1 MSDKSFSEE
10 VARIFEQVAS
20 PEEWVSAMDILRE
33 RFPKT
38 DVDLLVRRLQKERPY
53 REAFDRQLEIE
64 HARTKEW
71 TIPVIEE
78 LLATIPE
85 FQASDYFD
93 RGFAEDGLAYAVFDV
108 GGFYSFLAEAM
119 NRRDEPLTQRC
130 FDFQRISLTVR
141 RIALTTSC
149 SLPSSRI
156 SGGIQI
162 PSSLMRPLSI
172 KPNCTWDPISVGCSS
187 VAANT

>member
-130 FDFQRISLTVR
+130 FDFLENLANRSEDRLNDLLLVTFFENLGWDSDTRLLDEAFVHQAQLHMGPYLRRLQQR
-141 RIALTTSC
+141 
-149 SLPSSRI
+149 SR
-156 SGGIQI
+156 
-162 PSSLMRPLSI
+162 
-172 KPNCTWDPISVGCSS
+172 
-187 VAANT
+187 